1 MNNKTKK
8 YVKNILI
15 LLVVLVFGALA
26 IYGVGFCLF
35 FNEIHLRRVKY
46 PAYMKWLRYEI
57 FASQMI
63 KANFISFSAKQK
75 IS

>member
-26 IYGVGFCLF
+26 IYGVGFGLF
-35 FNEIHLRRVKY
+35 FNEIRLRRVKY
-46 PAYMKWLRYEI
+46 PADMK
-57 FASQMI
+57 
-63 KANFISFSAKQK
+63 
-75 IS
+75 

>member
-26 IYGVGFCLF
+26 IYGVGSGLF
-35 FNEIHLRRVKY
+35 FNEIRLRRVKY
-46 PAYMKWLRYEI
+46 PADMKWLRYEI

>member
-1 MNNKTKK
+1 MPGSKVRRTSRKTKTRNS
-8 YVKNILI
+8 VS
-15 LLVVLVFGALA
+15 
-26 IYGVGFCLF
+26 LF
-35 FNEIHLRRVKY
+35 FNEIRLQRVKY
-46 PAYMKWLRYEI
+46 PADMKWLRYEI